1 MTRDKRSHEGVSRRK
16 FIAASGAIGAAGLA
30 GCTGSQDGGDGGSTP
45 TEASGDGGSQETE
58 APADTPADTPTEGSE
73 TESGDGGDGGSGERQ
88 TDLLSAEGSSTVYPI
103 SNKGSSYW
111 NSNAPP
117 SDGEY
122 WGSNSEN
129 TVVGWEQLGS
139 PDMMIADYFAQK
151 FGFEPTEQRSE
162 PPFPTTVGLSHSG
175 TGCEA
180 VVDGLVDIGNSS
192 GPITAELDWSEEKA
206 NETVVDHVV
215 GRDGQ
220 PVVVSQ
226 DVSEAGIDQLSGEQ
240 IRSIFQGDVQNWNEL
255 EGVDYDQEIYVI
267 GRAEGSGTD
276 TSFRLNMLGDADAP
290 MEVDTR
296 QGQNQQVAQL
306 VSQNEGA
313 IAYMALAFTSESVIP
328 IGIDFEGTLYEPDPD
343 AENTIF
349 DSDYPLNRDL
359 HMYTLIEESN
369 PGGGGRDRR
378 EAAFMNMFLT
388 EFGQAVFVEQNNY
401 IPLPTSDLEEF
412 KSQLEELKA

>member
-1 MTRDKRSHEGVSRRK
+1 MTDENSRLRDQVSRRK
-16 FIAASGAIGAAGLA
+16 FIAAAGAAGAAGLA
-30 GCTGSQDGGDGGSTP
+30 GCSGQSNEGGSGTEGDGESGGSSGGDS
-45 TEASGDGGSQETE
+45 DGESM
-58 APADTPADTPTEGSE
+58 EGE
-73 TESGDGGDGGSGERQ
+73 TESSSSSADTS
-88 TDLLSAEGSSTVYPI
+88 LLTAEGSSTVYPI

-122 WGSNSEN
+122 WGSNSES
-129 TVVGWEQLGS
+129 TVPGWSEIET
-139 PDMMIADYFAQK
+139 DMLIADYYASQ
-151 FGFEPTEQRSE
+151 FGFEPTEQRSD

-206 NETVVDHVV
+206 NNTVVDHVV

-220 PVVVSQ
+220 PVVVSS
-226 DVSEAGIDQLSGEQ
+226 DVVDQGIDQLSGEQ
-240 IRSIFQGDVQNWNEL
+240 IRQIFQGEVDNWSEL
-255 EGVDYDQEIYVI
+255 EGIDYDREIFVI

-313 IAYMALAFTSESVIP
+313 IAYMALAFTSESVQP
-328 IGIDFEGTLYEPDPD
+328 IAINFEGTVYEPNKD

-349 DSDYPLNRDL
+349 DSSYPLNRDL
-359 HMYTLIEESN
+359 HMYTLIED
-369 PGGGGRDRR
+369 GQGTDRR
-378 EAAFMNMFLT
+378 EAAFLNMFLGT
-388 EFGQAVFVEQNNY
+388 FGQTVFVEQNNY
-401 IPLPTSDLEEF
+401 IPLPTKDIEAE
-412 KSQLEELKA
+412 KAKLEELMA

>member
-1 MTRDKRSHEGVSRRK
+1 M
-16 FIAASGAIGAAGLA
+16 AAVGAAGAAGLA
-30 GCTGSQDGGDGGSTP
+30 GCSGGG
-45 TEASGDGGSQETE
+45 EETE
-58 APADTPADTPTEGSE
+58 ANGGGETEAMEGDTETASGGEGSP
-73 TESGDGGDGGSGERQ
+73 S
-88 TDLLSAEGSSTVYPI
+88 LLTAEGSSTVYPI

-122 WGSNSEN
+122 WGSNSESS
-129 TVVGWEQLGS
+129 VPGWDEIET
-139 PDMMIADYFAQK
+139 DMLIADYFASQ
-151 FGFEPTEQRSE
+151 FGFEPTEQRSD

-192 GPITAELDWSEEKA
+192 GPITAELDWTQERADSE
-206 NETVVDHVV
+206 VVDHVV

-220 PVVVSQ
+220 PVVVSS
-226 DVSEAGIDQLSGEQ
+226 DVMDAGVDQLTGEQ
-240 IRSIFQGDVQNWNEL
+240 IRAIFQGEVSNWSEL

-313 IAYMALAFTSESVIP
+313 IAYMALAFTSEQVQP
-328 IGIDFEGTLYEPDPD
+328 IAIDFEGTVYEPNKD

-359 HMYTLIEESN
+359 HMYTKVTEDTPE
-369 PGGGGRDRR
+369 GTGRR
-378 EAAFMNMFLT
+378 EAAFLNMFLT
-388 EFGQAVFVEQNNY
+388 TFGQTVFVEQNNY
-401 IPLPTSDLEEF
+401 IPLPTSDIESERAKLEPMM
-412 KSQLEELKA
+412 A

>member
-1 MTRDKRSHEGVSRRK
+1 MTDDRNRLRDRVSRRK
-16 FIAASGAIGAAGLA
+16 FIATTGAVGAAGLA
-30 GCTGSQDGGDGGSTP
+30 GCSGQSDSGGDGDGGSGGN
-45 TEASGDGGSQETE
+45 SGGD
-58 APADTPADTPTEGSE
+58 SE
-73 TESGDGGDGGSGERQ
+73 TESGGDGGDGGESMEGE
-88 TDLLSAEGSSTVYPI
+88 TESSSSSSSTSLLTAEGSSTVYPI

-122 WGSNSEN
+122 WGSNSES
-129 TVVGWEQLGS
+129 TVPGWGEIQT
-139 PDMMIADYFAQK
+139 DMLIADYFASQ
-151 FGFEPTEQRSE
+151 FGFEPTEQRSS

-180 VVDGLVDIGNSS
+180 VTEGLVDIGNSS

-206 NETVVDHVV
+206 QNEVVDNVV

-220 PVVVSQ
+220 PVVVSS
-226 DVSEAGIDQLSGEQ
+226 DVSDAGVTQLTGEQ
-240 IRSIFQGDVQNWNEL
+240 VRQIFQGEVSNWSEL
-255 EGVDYDQEIYVI
+255 DGVDYDQEIFVI
-267 GRAEGSGTD
+267 ARAEGSGTD

-290 MEVDTR
+290 MDVDTR

-306 VSQNEGA
+306 VQQNDGA

-328 IGIDFEGTLYEPDPD
+328 IGIDFEGTLFEPDPD

-349 DSDYPLNRDL
+349 DADYPLNRDL

-369 PGGGGRDRR
+369 PNGGGRDRR
-378 EAAFMNMFLT
+378 EAAFINMFLT
-388 EFGQAVFVEQNNY
+388 EFGQVTFVEQNNY

-412 KSQLEELKA
+412 KSQLESLMA

>member
-1 MTRDKRSHEGVSRRK
+1 
-16 FIAASGAIGAAGLA
+16 
-30 GCTGSQDGGDGGSTP
+30 
-45 TEASGDGGSQETE
+45 
-58 APADTPADTPTEGSE
+58 
-73 TESGDGGDGGSGERQ
+73 
-88 TDLLSAEGSSTVYPI
+88 
-103 SNKGSSYW
+103 
-111 NSNAPP
+111 
-117 SDGEY
+117 
-122 WGSNSEN
+122 
-129 TVVGWEQLGS
+129 
-139 PDMMIADYFAQK
+139 MMIADYFAQK

-306 VSQNEGA
+306 VSQNQGA

-328 IGIDFEGTLYEPDPD
+328 IAINFEGTTYEPSRD

-369 PGGGGRDRR
+369 PNGGGTGYS
-378 EAAFMNMFLT
+378 EAAFLNMFLNDY
-388 EFGQAVFVEQNNY
+388 GQETFVVANNY
-401 IPLPTSDLEEF
+401 IPLPTSDLVEE
-412 KSQLEELKA
+412 KDKLKPLATEDLIYPEQS